1 MIEETASLTN
11 YGLAGIFIAY
21 LIFDRQ
27 ILLKGLKET
36 IKDNTR
42 AIVALLDKCNT

>member
-1 MIEETASLTN
+1 MIPETASLTN

-27 ILLKGLKET
+27 VLLKGLRDT
-36 IKDNTR
+36 IKDNTS
-42 AIVALLDKCNT
+42 AITALLNRCR

>member
-27 ILLKGLKET
+27 VLLKGLKET
-36 IKDNTR
+36 IKENTK
-42 AIVALLDKCNT
+42 AMTALLERFK